1 MREASVFVYTD
12 GRKLHM
18 KKATMVDPSIAA
30 VAGLAGM
37 ASATPLGVSDIAARG
52 PACDTF
58 PGGLRQAVAAL
69 IIS

>member
-1 MREASVFVYTD
+1 
-12 GRKLHM
+12 M
-18 KKATMVDPSIAA
+18 KKATMADPSIAA